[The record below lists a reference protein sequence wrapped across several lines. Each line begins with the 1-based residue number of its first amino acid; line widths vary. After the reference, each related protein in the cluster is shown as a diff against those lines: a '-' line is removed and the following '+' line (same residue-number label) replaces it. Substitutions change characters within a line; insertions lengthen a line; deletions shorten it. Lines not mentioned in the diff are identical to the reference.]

1 MVKPVRPVPPG
12 LAPIEPTD
20 ASLHPLPAP
29 IAPLPRSQSV
39 SVAVSDAERALQ
51 RQRSAE
57 IARPVQAQRR
67 SFAKRA
73 KRVAIAYFTGLLALV
88 IGAAVVSGLL
98 GGIGIIGFTL
108 MMLLAILLVPI
119 ALSFGKERAMR
130 PADLSRVDVAQ
141 LADRTNV
148 WLGQQ
153 RRALPAPAQ
162 TLVDS
167 IGERIAQLG
176 PQLEA
181 IGGASPEAV
190 ETRRI
195 VGDEL
200 PELIRSYQSVPSA
213 MRRED
218 RNGRVAERDLLD
230 GLANVDRAIDT
241 LSRDIAARD
250 MDRLASHSRY
260 LETRYGDGGQSIP

>member
-1 MVKPVRPVPPG
+1 MAPT
-12 LAPIEPTD
+12 LAPVEPT
-20 ASLHPLPAP
+20 AGSLQPLPQP
-29 IAPLPRSQSV
+29 IGPLPRSQSV
-39 SVAVSDAERALQ
+39 STAVESAEVALR
-51 RQRSAE
+51 RQRSAA
-57 IARPVQAQRR
+57 IARPVQAQKRG
-67 SFAKRA
+67 FARRA
-73 KRVAIAYFTGLLALV
+73 KRVAIAYFSGLLALV
-88 IGAAVVSGLL
+88 IGAAVASGLL

-108 MMLLAILLVPI
+108 MVLLAILLVPI
-119 ALSFGKERAMR
+119 ALSFGKEKALR
-130 PADLSRVDVAQ
+130 PADLGRADVAQ
-141 LADRTNV
+141 IAERTNV

-181 IGGASPEAV
+181 LGGASPEAV

-200 PELIRSYQSVPSA
+200 PELIRSYQSVPTA

-218 RNGRVAERDLLD
+218 RNGRVAERDLID
-230 GLANVDRAIDT
+230 GLASVDRAIDR
-241 LSRDIAARD
+241 LSRDLAARD

-260 LETRYGDGGQSIP
+260 LESRYGESDAPA